1 MKDFISDLDLRDE
14 IYRQNVF
21 SCDLV
26 ELHLPTTRYFC
37 NGGYDIAV
45 DTVTAPNG
53 GVNVY
58 TAQGDFIGFS
68 TVSEDFDVKVGKLSI
83 YLSGVT
89 DIISDFIDTDVVG
102 LRAVIYR
109 CFLDLNTGL
118 VVGTPIMLFDGQIQ
132 SVSLVESDRT
142 CSVTIDCSSL
152 FADFERLAGRMT
164 NNESNWLYQGV
175 RYDTTFEKAG
185 MLKNTEIKWGRL

>member
-14 IYRQNVF
+14 IYRQNIF

-26 ELHLPTTRYFC
+26 ELHLDTPRYFC

-45 DTVTAPNG
+45 DTATAPNS
-53 GVNVY
+53 GVNTY
-58 TAQGDFIGFS
+58 TAQGDFVGFS
-68 TVSEDFDVKVGKLSI
+68 NVSEDFDIKIGKLSI
-83 YLSGVT
+83 YLSGLT
-89 DIISDFIDTDVVG
+89 NIKDDFIDRETVG
-102 LRAVIYR
+102 KRVCIYR
-109 CFLDLNTGL
+109 CFLELTQGS
-118 VVGTPIMLFDGQIQ
+118 VVGTPVLLFDGQIQ
-132 SVSLVESDRT
+132 TVTVVESQRT
-142 CSVTIDCSSL
+142 CGVTIDCSSL

-185 MLKNTEIKWGRL
+185 MLKNTEIKWGRV